1 MVALFSAGCETL
13 AGANSRLENRQM
25 NRRTFLQSSASLLAV
40 GGGLVLAGCSDR
52 STGDAT
58 FKPYSNDPVRP
69 ENFINPLF
77 IPGGEGPFGVL
88 NVTDLPLTI
97 NARAAKFPI
106 LSGRASPFLLYETSY
121 GGKAYQNPI
130 FKIKRGGRFAAT
142 LQNGLNEP
150 TIIHWHGLHIPANMD
165 GHPNDSIDP
174 GAKYSYDFPVNNRG
188 GTYWYHTHAQNLT
201 AKQAYGGLAS
211 FFIVEDDDDLR
222 LSNSL
227 DLKLGETDLPLVI
240 QDKRF
245 NAAGELIYQPAPMER
260 MMGYLGDIVLVNLTP
275 NPFLEIAPR
284 IYRFRCLN
292 GSNARIYK
300 LAFMRETEQLAYHV
314 IGTDGGLLDR
324 PYPVKEAFLAP
335 GERLDV
341 LFDASQLRQGDT
353 VFLKS
358 LAFEPMEN
366 EGAMGMMGSSNSK
379 SGKNSMVSMANTARL
394 AGGLEFNLLKLAVTK
409 TAQAPRP
416 LPARLSQIDPINIIG
431 ATQRSVRLELGHM
444 RWLINE
450 TSFRMDAFPI
460 DARRNSVE
468 VWDLHNAEQSMPHP
482 MHMHGFQFQ
491 VLSRQNSPAQIQTI
505 GVHGSGRIVSD
516 LGWKDTVL
524 VWPGETVRLA
534 VDFSHEFEGDQTYVF
549 HCHNLEHEDGD
560 MMVNM
565 RVRT

>member
-1 MVALFSAGCETL
+1 MEIP
-13 AGANSRLENRQM
+13 EM
-25 NRRTFLQSSASLLAV
+25 NRRKFLQSSASLLAV
-40 GGGLVLAGCSDR
+40 GSGMALIGCGGN
-52 STGDAT
+52 STADAA
-58 FKPYSNDPVRP
+58 FKPYPNDPVRP

-77 IPGGEGPFGVL
+77 IPGAEGPFGVL
-88 NVTDLPLTI
+88 NVTDLPLTL
-97 NARAAKFPI
+97 NTRAATFPI
-106 LSGRASPFLLYETSY
+106 LGRRASPFLLYETSY
-121 GGKAYQNPI
+121 GDNAYQNPI
-130 FKIKRGGRFAAT
+130 FKIKRGGRFTAT

-150 TIIHWHGLHIPANMD
+150 TIIHWHGLHIPAKMD
-165 GHPNDSIDP
+165 GHPNDSIGP
-174 GAKYSYDFPVNNRG
+174 GANYRYDFTVNNRG

-211 FFIVEDDDDLR
+211 FFIVEDDDDLQ
-222 LSNSL
+222 LTKAL

-275 NPFLEIAPR
+275 NPVLEIAPR

-300 LAFMRETEQLAYHV
+300 LAFVRGTEQLPYQV

-341 LFDASQLRQGDT
+341 LFDASQLGQGDT

-379 SGKNSMVSMANTARL
+379 SGKNSMMGTDDSVRL
-394 AGGLEFNLLKLAVTK
+394 AGGLEFNLLKLVVTK

-444 RWLINE
+444 RWLING